1 MERATLELAREA
13 GLDVPETRLVKL
25 PDNREVML
33 IERFDRQAGPNGLT
47 RRHMVSA
54 LTMLGVSGM
63 DSPNMRYADIADVI
77 GARAPRDRVQRD
89 REEMFGQMVFN
100 ILVSNNDD
108 HLRNHAFLY
117 DAEASGWRLSPLY
130 DVVPAT
136 SPSLE
141 RDLHLTVGD
150 MGRAA
155 RLDNALTSAGQFNL
169 RRPEAARIIDRIH
182 RVVRQWRMTFEAKGV
197 SVRDC
202 DYIESAF
209 LHARHLGWTRCCP
222 PWTRNSRSQ
231 TPAECGRRWPP
242 TRAALLEHAEAT
254 DVREDRESGA
264 ARTGDESPPRRD
276 DNSGSAVDRGDLAQ
290 TLTQP
295 PEVERQCCYV
305 PTLLQRRSRMRI
317 CLAAKVFHSRKN
329 CRRAFDQT

>member
-1 MERATLELAREA
+1 SCSSRPRCPERRSGRCRRPTEHGQRPQHRCQRATLELAREA

-33 IERFDRQAGPNGLT
+33 IDRFDRQAGPTGLT

-54 LTMLGVSGM
+54 LTMLGASEM

-89 REEMFGQMVFN
+89 REEMFGRMVFN
-100 ILVSNNDD
+100 ILVGNNDD

-117 DAEASGWRLSPLY
+117 DAEASGWQLSPLY

-209 LHARHLGWTRCCP
+209 LHARHLGMDAVL
-222 PWTRNSRSQ
+222 S
-231 TPAECGRRWPP
+231 AM
-242 TRAALLEHAEAT
+242 EA
-254 DVREDRESGA
+254 
-264 ARTGDESPPRRD
+264 
-276 DNSGSAVDRGDLAQ
+276 
-290 TLTQP
+290 
-295 PEVERQCCYV
+295 
-305 PTLLQRRSRMRI
+305 
-317 CLAAKVFHSRKN
+317 
-329 CRRAFDQT
+329 